1 MTKDESIWFSISV
14 AVTLVLAEIAP
25 LIYTSDW
32 HRMGYLLM
40 AFVNWRDLWLRNQQ
54 HAIAHDPRLI
64 DDPFQ
69 NTTPHPNSSE
79 LEFRRLVAP
88 SIEIIKHPLS
98 LYLINLSA

>member
-14 AVTLVLAEIAP
+14 TVTLVIAEIAP

-40 AFVNWRDLWLRNQQ
+40 AFVNWRDLWIRNQQ

-69 NTTPHPNSSE
+69 NVPNPNSSE
-79 LEFRRLVAP
+79 LEFRRLVIRFILVFIDA
-88 SIEIIKHPLS
+88 
-98 LYLINLSA
+98 